1 MNLKIGKNM
10 KIETE
15 KLTQNQIKNLS
26 PLVLAFVGDGVH
38 TIFVRDFVVKSKS
51 EKLNDYNKDC
61 SHFCKAKTQS
71 LVLDKIESSL
81 SEEEKDIVRRTRNA
95 KTNNIAKNSNLTE
108 YKKATCF
115 EALVGY
121 LYLSGQTER
130 MNEILDI
137 SVQ

>member
-1 MNLKIGKNM
+1 MRM
-10 KIETE
+10 M
-15 KLTQNQIKNLS
+15 
-26 PLVLAFVGDGVH
+26 
-38 TIFVRDFVVKSKS
+38 
-51 EKLNDYNKDC
+51 
-61 SHFCKAKTQS
+61 
-71 LVLDKIESSL
+71 
-81 SEEEKDIVRRTRNA
+81 RNA